1 MKFAGTGLWCSGS
14 RLSLGRFEGGASV
27 SGSEG
32 WSGLHSMAI
41 DQMSSDW
48 SLGEEEVCEEGVCED
63 EVCEGVCEDE
73 VCEEGV
79 CEDEVCEEGVC
90 EEGVCEEGVCE
101 EGVCEKDEGWSRREG
116 VEGEEVVTMGQVLVR
131 GRVGGMEEV
140 ELPSLGVSYPSCSH
154 AILISSLSLLL
165 SLQEEGTDEA
175 DTPPSVLPLSAVPSI
190 AFLRW

>member
-63 EVCEGVCEDE
+63 EVCE
-73 VCEEGV
+73 EGV
-79 CEDEVCEEGVC
+79 CEDE
-90 EEGVCEEGVCE
+90 VCE

-140 ELPSLGVSYPSCSH
+140 ELPSLGTSYPSCSH

-175 DTPPSVLPLSAVPSI
+175 DTLPSVLPLSAVPSI
-190 AFLRW
+190 AFLRWQVRALSKPSILTINLSVFSSK